1 MSTAPSAPWSCILL
15 DLDGTIAD
23 SAPGIIGSLE
33 HMFRELGREV
43 PSRESLLRWVG
54 PPLLDAFRDFA
65 GMTPAE
71 AAEALIV
78 YRRHYLDQ
86 GAAESVM
93 FEGMPAVFHAI
104 REEGVPLSLATSKP
118 ELPASIIVEKFGLA
132 DYFTVLAGA
141 SADEVRSAK
150 ADVIEEA
157 LRRLSD
163 LGVDLSNPV
172 MVGDRKHDAEG
183 AAAHGIPTIMVGWG
197 YGPEEERALASA
209 FAETPADLIGL
220 LFPHRAAAAAA

>member
-1 MSTAPSAPWSCILL
+1 VSTAPTAPWSCILL

-23 SAPGIIGSLE
+23 SAPGIIGSLQ

-43 PSRESLLRWVG
+43 PSYESLLRWVG

-71 AAEALIV
+71 SAEALVV
-78 YRRHYLDQ
+78 YRTHYLDQ
-86 GAAESVM
+86 GAYESVM
-93 FEGMPAVFHAI
+93 FEGLPAVFEAI

-118 ELPASIIVEKFGLA
+118 ELPASLIIEKFGLA
-132 DYFTVLAGA
+132 DRFTVLCGA

-157 LRRLSD
+157 LRRLTE

-172 MVGDRKHDAEG
+172 MVGDRKHDVEG
-183 AAAHGIPTIMVGWG
+183 AAAHGIPTIFVDWG
-197 YGPEEERALASA
+197 YGPDEERERAIAV
-209 FAETPADLIGL
+209 AETPADLIRL
-220 LFPHRAAAAAA
+220 LFPHRAAVAA